1 MYITKEWIV
10 QDKLDKNEPLLK
22 RLLALRGITGDE
34 EIHDFLNPMEITIT
48 HPNAFCG
55 MSDAADRI
63 MSAIDNKEK
72 ILIYGDF
79 DADGVTSTSLLLR
92 TLRELGADVDYYIP
106 DRENDG
112 HGLNTK
118 ALVKIMTTKKP
129 KLFITCDCGISNVE
143 EVKFIKSFQKDV
155 IITDHHEAPD
165 VLPDAL
171 AIINPKA
178 PFALDERLTASQI
191 NNLTALAG
199 VGVAFKLAQALLER
213 VNKLEFIYEILPYV
227 AVGTVADVVPLIGE
241 NRYFV
246 LKGLELISEGKHY
259 GLKRLLESAGY
270 NLDNGITAEQIAF
283 GVAPRINA
291 SGRLDTVDAALK
303 LMISDNK
310 QEIELSLITL
320 ENFNKIRQE
329 LTSQTYEE
337 AVEMLKNGGNYKNAI
352 ILYNPNW
359 HLGIIGIVAA
369 KLVETFYKPVFLMTY
384 SEETKQVRCSARS
397 VEEVPLYDMISNISE
412 SLDGFGGHTMAA
424 GLYFSTEKTSL
435 EEVAKGLSQTI
446 DEYLDGVELKPALKV
461 DMELSPD
468 DIDINLI
475 NDISRLE
482 PFGAGN
488 PPPVFVMKNLQIKQ
502 KKLMSANKDH
512 LKLTVQSGERVFDC
526 IRWSQGD
533 IALANGDYLD
543 IAFSPQINEF
553 NGNIS
558 IQLILKDVHSEY
570 LKAVEAPAVKVYD
583 HRKKTNI
590 LNMVEQYVNEGKVKI
605 EVFAEDRS
613 VIDAL
618 KPYPGLSS
626 RVVSRL
632 NVSKCDGLMFFDYPA
647 DESIFNTVMEKASPS
662 AVHYM
667 KYDGYKLDVPKI
679 LKTFTGMMKYAAN
692 NKNGEFNISGCAA
705 FLSVSETFVRTALEL
720 FADTGVITADGLDS
734 DICSI
739 EFLEQH
745 AGEKQLV
752 LSEKYKELISISSEI
767 EEYRKRLLKQD
778 LQL

>member
-10 QDKLDKNEPLLK
+10 QDKLDKHEPLLK
-22 RLLALRGITGDE
+22 RLLALRGITTDE
-34 EIHDFLNPMEITIT
+34 DINDFLNPMDITIT

-55 MSDAADRI
+55 MSDAADRVI
-63 MSAIDNKEK
+63 AAIENNEK

-92 TLRELGADVDYYIP
+92 TLKEIGADVDYFIP

-129 KLFITCDCGISNVE
+129 KLFITCDCGISNIE
-143 EVKFIKSFQKDV
+143 EVKFIKSFQKDI

-165 VLPDAL
+165 ILPEAL

-191 NNLTALAG
+191 NSLTALAG

-246 LKGLELISEGKHY
+246 LKGLELISQGKHY
-259 GLKRLLESAGY
+259 GLKRLLETAGY
-270 NLDNGITAEQIAF
+270 TLDNGITAEQIAF

-310 QEIELSLITL
+310 QEIELAIITL
-320 ENFNKIRQE
+320 ENFNKVRQE

-337 AVEMLKNGGNYKNAI
+337 ALEMLKTGGNYKNSI
-352 ILYNPNW
+352 ILYNPKW
-359 HLGIIGIVAA
+359 HLGIIGIVAS

-412 SLDGFGGHTMAA
+412 LLEGFGGHTMAA
-424 GLYFSTEKTSL
+424 GLYFSTEKTTL
-435 EEVAKGLSQTI
+435 EAVAEGLSKTI
-446 DEYLDGVELKPALKV
+446 DEYLDGKELKPAIKV
-461 DMELSPD
+461 DMELSPEEV
-468 DIDINLI
+468 DINLV

-488 PPPVFVMKNLQIKQ
+488 PAPVFIMKNLQIKQ
-502 KKLMSANKDH
+502 KKLMGSNKDH
-512 LKLTVQSGERVFDC
+512 LKLTVQSGEKVFDC

-533 IALANGDYLD
+533 IALANGDYID

-558 IQLILKDVHSEY
+558 IQLILKDVHSEF
-570 LKAVEAPAVKVYD
+570 LKAAEAPSVKIYD

-590 LNMVEQYVNEGKVKI
+590 LNMVEQYVSEGKANI
-605 EVFAEDRS
+605 AVFAEDRE
-613 VIDAL
+613 IIEAL
-618 KPYPGLSS
+618 KPYPALSS
-626 RVVSRL
+626 KVVSRL

-647 DESIFNTVMEKASPS
+647 DENILNQVIEKASPS
-662 AVHYM
+662 AIHYM
-667 KYDGYKLDVPKI
+667 KYDNRKADIPKL
-679 LKTFTGMMKYAAN
+679 LKTFTGMMRYTAN
-692 NKNGEFNISGCAA
+692 NRGGEFSIPGCAA
-705 FLSVSETFVRTALEL
+705 FLSVPEGLVRTILEL
-720 FADTGVITADGLDS
+720 FADAGIITADGLDE

-739 EFLEQH
+739 AFLENH
-745 AGEKQLV
+745 TTENT
-752 LSEKYKELISISSEI
+752 LSSLPKYKEIAAVTADIDA
-767 EEYRKRLLKQD
+767 YRKLLMKQE
-778 LQL
+778 L

>member
-10 QDKLDKNEPLLK
+10 QDKSDAKEPLLK
-22 RLLALRGITGDE
+22 RLLALRGITAEE
-34 EIHDFLNPMEITIT
+34 EINDFLNPMEITIT

-63 MSAIDNKEK
+63 MTAIANNEK

-92 TLRELGADVDYYIP
+92 TLKELGADVDYYIP

-129 KLFITCDCGISNVE
+129 KLFITCDCGISNAE
-143 EVKFIKSFQKDV
+143 EVKFIKSFQKDI
-155 IITDHHEAPD
+155 IITDHHEAPET
-165 VLPDAL
+165 LPDAL

-178 PFALDERLTASQI
+178 PFALDERLSASQI
-191 NNLTALAG
+191 NSLTALAG

-213 VNKLEFIYEILPYV
+213 TNKLEFIYEILPYV

-246 LKGLELISEGKHY
+246 LKGLELISQGKHY

-270 NLDNGITAEQIAF
+270 NLDNGLTAEQIAF
-283 GVAPRINA
+283 GIAPRINA
-291 SGRLDTVDAALK
+291 SGRLDTVEAALK
-303 LMISDNK
+303 LMISENK
-310 QEIELSLITL
+310 QEIELAIITL

-337 AVEMLKNGGNYKNAI
+337 AVEMLKTGGNYKNSI

-359 HLGIIGIVAA
+359 HLGIIGIVAS

-384 SEETKQVRCSARS
+384 TEETKQIRCSARS

-412 SLDGFGGHTMAA
+412 LLEGFGGHTMAA
-424 GLYFSTEKTSL
+424 GLYFSTEKTTL
-435 EEVAKGLSQTI
+435 EEVAKGISQTI
-446 DEYLDGVELKPALKV
+446 DEYLDGKELKPALKV
-461 DMELSPD
+461 DMELNPE
-468 DIDINLI
+468 DIDINLV

-488 PPPVFVMKNLQIKQ
+488 PAPVFVMNNLQIKQ
-502 KKLMSANKDH
+502 KKLMGANKDH
-512 LKLTVQSGERVFDC
+512 LKLTVQSGEKVFDC

-533 IALANGDYLD
+533 VALANGDYLD

-558 IQLILKDVHSEY
+558 IQLILKDIHSEY
-570 LKAVEAPAVKVYD
+570 LKAVEAPAVKIYD

-590 LNMVEQYVNEGKVKI
+590 LNMVEEYVRDTKSSI
-605 EVFAEDRS
+605 AVFAEDKA
-613 VIDAL
+613 IIEEL
-618 KPYPGLSS
+618 KPYPSLSS
-626 RVVSRL
+626 KVVSRL
-632 NVSKCDGLMFFDYPA
+632 NIPKCDGLMLFDYPA
-647 DESIFNTVMEKASPS
+647 DENIFNQIMEKASPS
-662 AVHYM
+662 AIHYM
-667 KYDGYKLDVPKI
+667 KYDIHKLDIPQM
-679 LKTFTGMMKYAAN
+679 LKTFTGMMKYTIN
-692 NKNGEFNISGCAA
+692 NKNGEFNIPGCAA
-705 FLSVSETFVRTALEL
+705 FLSVSETLVRTVLEL
-720 FADTGVITADGLDS
+720 FADSGVITADNLDES
-734 DICSI
+734 ICLIS
-739 EFLEQH
+739 FLNPSN
-745 AGEKQLV
+745 GETHLTN
-752 LSEKYKELISISSEI
+752 SPKYRELISISSDTDN
-767 EEYRKRLLKQD
+767 YRKTLLKQE
-778 LQL
+778 L